1 MADQRRHPRT
11 QEDVFLSI
19 KGRAVEEGGRGI
31 LPSRRSALSLL
42 DENLTPGQDRRN
54 RIASTTEGDPNGRP
68 PGAFAYAR
76 HKYQDRALGGGHHLL
91 GRTSPSIGAGPCR
104 ALEGARTGPAIM
116 RSVPRRPTWGERPS
130 IGAGGGGTSA
140 AFDRFRTISKKSR
153 AEIAAGI
160 LDGGRSRC
168 DPGAKYGEG
177 RLAGSLASDPCNA
190 TLLICLE
197 SCATRGA
204 IPAFRRWNDLRREN
218 GEGCGILFVSSNK
231 IGEDASRDLASD
243 PCNAT
248 LLICLESCATRGA
261 IPAFRRWNDLRREN
275 GEGCGILFVSS
286 NKIGEDASR
295 DASSL
300 HHGGKVL
307 RGEKVAVQLMLDW

>member
-1 MADQRRHPRT
+1 
-11 QEDVFLSI
+11 
-19 KGRAVEEGGRGI
+19 
-31 LPSRRSALSLL
+31 
-42 DENLTPGQDRRN
+42 
-54 RIASTTEGDPNGRP
+54 
-68 PGAFAYAR
+68 
-76 HKYQDRALGGGHHLL
+76 LL

-231 IGEDASRDLASD
+231 IGEDASRD
-243 PCNAT
+243 
-248 LLICLESCATRGA
+248 
-261 IPAFRRWNDLRREN
+261 
-275 GEGCGILFVSS
+275 
-286 NKIGEDASR
+286 
-295 DASSL
+295 ASSL

-307 RGEKVAVQLMLDW
+307 RGEKVAVQLMLDWKGDGKTNGDFVVPRPWLNIIINQKLVTTRNARHGRNIVRLFPRPFWPSFPSSFSASIIRPDGIPRAKNPSWSDGKK